1 MILPLFC
8 SCLSH
13 YCARGIGTPVILP
26 IEFSISLCY
35 NSRRQVFGKGE
46 TMMAQRE
53 RKLTEKELKRKE
65 NFEKLCSE
73 MEQNGYKVQDL
84 TFSVLK
90 ANLAAIFIMLPFIA
104 LIAWLYY
111 NVSPIPDS
119 TFEHRILF
127 LFVLFCTIIIH
138 ELIHGITCAIFSES
152 HFHAIAFG
160 IIKPVTFYCTCTQP
174 LKRWQIILGFA
185 MPALVLGFG
194 FAAVSIK
201 LNSFFLF
208 FLSELNFL
216 MGSGDFFA
224 ILKILLYHSKDK
236 ETLYCVH
243 PYKAGLVVFEK

>member
-1 MILPLFC
+1 
-8 SCLSH
+8 
-13 YCARGIGTPVILP
+13 
-26 IEFSISLCY
+26 
-35 NSRRQVFGKGE
+35 
-46 TMMAQRE
+46 MAQKE
-53 RKLTEKELKRKE
+53 RNLSEKERKRKE
-65 NFEKLCSE
+65 NFEKLCFE
-73 MEQNGYKVQDL
+73 MEQSGYKVQDL

-90 ANLAAIFIMLPFIA
+90 ANFAACIIMLPLIA

-111 NVSPIPDS
+111 TVNPIPDS

-138 ELIHGITCAIFSES
+138 ELIHGATCAIFAES
-152 HFHAIAFG
+152 HFQAIAFG

-174 LKRWQIILGFA
+174 LRKWQIILGFA
-185 MPALVLGFG
+185 MPALILGFG

-216 MGSGDFFA
+216 MGGGDFFA
-224 ILKILLYHSKDK
+224 ILKMLLYHSKGK

-243 PYKAGLVVFEK
+243 PYKIGMIVFEK